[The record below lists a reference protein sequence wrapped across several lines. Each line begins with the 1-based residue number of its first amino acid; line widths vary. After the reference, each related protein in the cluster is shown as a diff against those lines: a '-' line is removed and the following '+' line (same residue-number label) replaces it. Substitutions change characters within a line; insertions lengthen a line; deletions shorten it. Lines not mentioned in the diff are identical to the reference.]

1 MEPRTDL
8 DGIVVMVT
16 RPAHQARPLCERI
29 ESRGGRVICF
39 PVLEIAAVEAAGP
52 LRALIGRLGEFDIAV
67 FVSANA
73 VARGVP
79 MVLAHGGWP
88 PGTRVAAVGE
98 RTARELARFGL
109 AVDIRPETGFDSEGL
124 LATAALNSVAGKRI
138 VIFRGQGGR
147 ELLAETLRQRGA
159 TVDYAEV
166 YRRVRPAAALGE
178 VLRTQP
184 FPHLIVITSGEGL
197 RNLLDMAQG
206 GDRRRLLAT
215 TLVVISHRIGDT
227 ARALGFTRPPIVA
240 RQASDEAIV
249 EAISDWWIGK
259 NNTEPKL
266 L

>member
-1 MEPRTDL
+1 MGPRTDL

-29 ESRGGRVICF
+29 ESRGGRVVCF
-39 PVLEIAAVEAAGP
+39 PVLEIAAVEDTASLQG
-52 LRALIGRLGEFDIAV
+52 LVRRLSEFDLAV

-88 PGTRVAAVGE
+88 PGTQVAAVGE
-98 RTARELARFGL
+98 RTAGELVRRGL
-109 AVDIRPETGFDSEGL
+109 SVDIRPEKGFDSESL
-124 LATAALNSVAGKRI
+124 LAVAALNNVVGKRI

-166 YRRVRPAAALGE
+166 YRRVRPMATLGG
-178 VLRTQP
+178 VLHTQP
-184 FPHLIVITSGEGL
+184 FPHAIVITSGDGL
-197 RNLLDMAQG
+197 HNLLDMADS
-206 GDRRRLLAT
+206 GDRRRLLST
-215 TLVVISHRIGDT
+215 PLVVISHRIGDT
-227 ARALGFTRPPIVA
+227 ARALGFTHPPIVA

-249 EAISDWWIGK
+249 EAIGDWWVGK
-259 NNTEPKL
+259 NKTESKL
-266 L
+266 Q

>member
-1 MEPRTDL
+1 MEQSTDL

-16 RPAHQARPLCERI
+16 RPAPQARLLCDRI
-29 ESRGGRVICF
+29 ESQGGRVICF
-39 PVLEIAAVEAAGP
+39 PVLEIAPVEAAGP
-52 LRALIGRLGEFDIAV
+52 LQALLGRLGGYDIAV

-98 RTARELARFGL
+98 RTAAELAQFGL
-109 AVDIRPETGFDSEGL
+109 AVDIRPQGGFNSEGL
-124 LATAALNSVAGKRI
+124 LAVDALNEVAGKRI

-147 ELLAETLRQRGA
+147 ELLAETLRRRGA

-178 VLRTQP
+178 VLHTQP

-197 RNLLDMAQG
+197 RNLLDMAQEG
-206 GDRRRLLAT
+206 HRQRLQAA

-227 ARALGFTRPPIVA
+227 ARALGFTHPPIVA

-249 EAISDWWIGK
+249 EAISDWWVGK
-259 NNTEPKL
+259 KNTEPKL

>member
-1 MEPRTDL
+1 MESRTDL

-16 RPAHQARPLCERI
+16 RPAHQARPLCDRI

-39 PVLEIAAVEAAGP
+39 PVLEIAAVECGGP
-52 LRALIGRLGEFDIAV
+52 LQGLIGRLGEFDIAV

-79 MVLAHGGWP
+79 MVLARGGWP

-98 RTARELARFGL
+98 RTAGELARFGL
-109 AVDIRPETGFDSEGL
+109 TVDICPDRGFDSESL
-124 LATAALNSVAGKRI
+124 LAVAELNNVAGKRI

-147 ELLAETLRQRGA
+147 ELLAETLRRRGA

-178 VLRTQP
+178 VLHTQP
-184 FPHLIVITSGEGL
+184 FPHAIVITSGEGL
-197 RNLLDMAQG
+197 HNLLDMTHD
-206 GDRRRLLAT
+206 GDRQRLLAVP
-215 TLVVISHRIGDT
+215 LVVISQRIGDT
-227 ARALGFTRPPIVA
+227 ARALGFTHPPVVA
-240 RQASDEAIV
+240 RQADDEAIV
-249 EAISDWWIGK
+249 EAIRDWWIGK

-266 L
+266 Q